1 MSVGRGV
8 SRKRENVGSTGR
20 KREASYLTEDGVE
33 DVHVRGE
40 IDPGW
45 AVISELLVGLPLI
58 VEDVQLHPHVRR
70 VALPAKNNRMLS
82 QSEDISSP

>member
-1 MSVGRGV
+1 MKSIE
-8 SRKRENVGSTGR
+8 REV
-20 KREASYLTEDGVE
+20 AYLTEDGVE

-45 AVISELLVGLPLI
+45 SVISELLVGLPLI
-58 VEDVQLHPHVRR
+58 VEHVQLHPHVRR
-70 VALPAKNNRMLS
+70 VALPARNNCTLS